1 MRGKWYVFPPAI
13 AVLPYRAVRGSPQIY
28 KLGAMLRRCFSE
40 RGEERRRE
48 IFSTLA
54 ALASCWPQAV
64 SRKLRSAAFSDYLAG
79 LVWRCAHVHPTAF
92 SSPPCVLAC
101 VCCAL
106 SSLCASIFLFA
117 LCLVSIVQP
126 RKAKEEPESRTCLCT
141 VLYSLIIVG
150 ICGGVVALLMVGGMG
165 R

>member
-1 MRGKWYVFPPAI
+1 M
-13 AVLPYRAVRGSPQIY
+13 
-28 KLGAMLRRCFSE
+28 C
-40 RGEERRRE
+40 
-48 IFSTLA
+48 
-54 ALASCWPQAV
+54 

-79 LVWRCAHVHPTAF
+79 VVWRCSHVHPIAV

-106 SSLCASIFLFA
+106 SSLCVVSIFLFA
-117 LCLVSIVQP
+117 FFVCLLVQP